1 MRITLYISLAFLIA
15 LGAYSYKGL
24 YDDLKSTKQALS
36 ALESTLQM
44 KVILERDRVLWRE
57 EVRVIKDEIVTRV
70 QPHKLELR
78 RIANESIRKGD
89 GSDALNPDVVRVL
102 QDYAASRTE

>member
-1 MRITLYISLAFLIA
+1 MRITLYITLAFLIA

-36 ALESTLQM
+36 TLEDTLQM
-44 KVILERDRVLWRE
+44 KVILERDRVEWRE

-70 QPHKLELR
+70 QPHKQELR

-102 QDYAASRTE
+102 KEYTASHSE

>member
-15 LGAYSYKGL
+15 LGGYSYKGL

-36 ALESTLQM
+36 TLEDTLQM
-44 KVILERDRVLWRE
+44 KVILERDRVEWRE

-102 QDYAASRTE
+102 QDYAASHTE

>member
-1 MRITLYISLAFLIA
+1 MRIAIYAALGFLIA

-24 YDDLKSTKQALS
+24 IDDLKSTKQALS

-44 KVILERDRVLWRE
+44 KVILERNRVEWRE
-57 EVRVIKDEIVTRV
+57 EVRELKNEIVTRV

-78 RIANESIRKGD
+78 RIANESIKNGD
-89 GSDALNPDVVRVL
+89 GSDALSPDVIRVL
-102 QDYAASRTE
+102 QDYAASHPE

>member
-24 YDDLKSTKQALS
+24 VDDLKSTKQALS
-36 ALESTLQM
+36 TLEDTLQM
-44 KVILERDRVLWRE
+44 KVILERDRVEWRE
-57 EVRVIKDEIVTRV
+57 EVRVIKDEIITRV

-89 GSDALNPDVVRVL
+89 GSDALNPNVIRVL
-102 QDYAASRTE
+102 KEYTATRTE